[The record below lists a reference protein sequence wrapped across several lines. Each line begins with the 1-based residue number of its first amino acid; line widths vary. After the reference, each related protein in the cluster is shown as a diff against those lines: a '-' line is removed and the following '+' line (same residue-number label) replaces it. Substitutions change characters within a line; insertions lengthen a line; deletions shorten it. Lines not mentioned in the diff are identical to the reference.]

1 MGLTNVTEHETTSQ
15 NLLKEKLT
23 EYTAITP
30 LCRSSL
36 LVELMNEMTELKQE
50 LDDRLGTVICFLKS
64 HFIFCLDKIN
74 LLKFGKEMKAEKSL
88 FTLLL

>member
-1 MGLTNVTEHETTSQ
+1 MGLVNVTEHETTSH

-50 LDDRLGTVICFLKS
+50 LDDRLGMVLFLNLYLIVLDFGVTNTKKS
-64 HFIFCLDKIN
+64 KFHSNIKTYIKII
-74 LLKFGKEMKAEKSL
+74 
-88 FTLLL
+88 

>member
-1 MGLTNVTEHETTSQ
+1 MTEHETNSQ
-15 NLLKEKLT
+15 NLVKEKLV

-50 LDDRLGTVICFLKS
+50 LDDQLGAIECVCKTLKNIDSSEINAIVQRLVNSYI
-64 HFIFCLDKIN
+64 H
-74 LLKFGKEMKAEKSL
+74 
-88 FTLLL
+88 

>member
-1 MGLTNVTEHETTSQ
+1 MTEHETNSQ
-15 NLLKEKLT
+15 NLVKEKLT

-50 LDDRLGTVICFLKS
+50 LDDRLGIVICFMNSQYSYLFLNSAFDLKL
-64 HFIFCLDKIN
+64 IFLN
-74 LLKFGKEMKAEKSL
+74 LI
-88 FTLLL
+88 

>member
-1 MGLTNVTEHETTSQ
+1 MGLMTVTDHETTSQ
-15 NLLKEKLT
+15 NLVKDKLT

-50 LDDRLGTVICFLKS
+50 LDDRLGIVFCFL
-64 HFIFCLDKIN
+64 N
-74 LLKFGKEMKAEKSL
+74 LILK
-88 FTLLL
+88 

>member
-1 MGLTNVTEHETTSQ
+1 LGLTNATEQETASQ

-50 LDDRLGTVICFLKS
+50 LDDRLGTII
-64 HFIFCLDKIN
+64 IFQLYFN
-74 LLKFGKEMKAEKSL
+74 YS
-88 FTLLL
+88 T

>member
-1 MGLTNVTEHETTSQ
+1 MNVSEHETTSQ

-36 LVELMNEMTELKQE
+36 LVELMNEMTELKEE
-50 LDDRLGTVICFLKS
+50 LDDRLGTVLFLDLYFTVLDFRVTSTKKS
-64 HFIFCLDKIN
+64 IPLILIFIKTY
-74 LLKFGKEMKAEKSL
+74 
-88 FTLLL
+88 FTIILS

>member
-1 MGLTNVTEHETTSQ
+1 MNVSEHETTSH

-36 LVELMNEMTELKQE
+36 LVELMNEMTELKEE
-50 LDDRLGTVICFLKS
+50 LDDRLGKVLFLDLYFTVLDFRMTSTKNSISLILI
-64 HFIFCLDKIN
+64 FIKTY
-74 LLKFGKEMKAEKSL
+74 
-88 FTLLL
+88 FTIILS

>member
-1 MGLTNVTEHETTSQ
+1 MGLTNATEQETASQ

-50 LDDRLGTVICFLKS
+50 LDDRLGTII
-64 HFIFCLDKIN
+64 IFQLYFNCH
-74 LLKFGKEMKAEKSL
+74 
-88 FTLLL
+88 T

>member
-1 MGLTNVTEHETTSQ
+1 MGLMTVTDHETTSQ
-15 NLLKEKLT
+15 SLVKDKLT

-50 LDDRLGTVICFLKS
+50 LDDRLGRVFCFL
-64 HFIFCLDKIN
+64 N
-74 LLKFGKEMKAEKSL
+74 LILK
-88 FTLLL
+88 

>member
-1 MGLTNVTEHETTSQ
+1 MNVSEHETTSH

-50 LDDRLGTVICFLKS
+50 LDDRLGTVLFLNS
-64 HFIFCLDKIN
+64 YFTVLDFGVMSTKQVNFTNFDIYQN
-74 LLKFGKEMKAEKSL
+74 LFYNYL
-88 FTLLL
+88 T

>member
-1 MGLTNVTEHETTSQ
+1 MNVTDHETTSQ
-15 NLLKEKLT
+15 NLVKDKLT

-50 LDDRLGTVICFLKS
+50 LDDQLGIIFCFLNFK
-64 HFIFCLDKIN
+64 IEIMYLLD
-74 LLKFGKEMKAEKSL
+74 FGMKNSKLSVSL
-88 FTLLL
+88 SICIIYLVQ

>member
-1 MGLTNVTEHETTSQ
+1 VSEHETTSH

-50 LDDRLGTVICFLKS
+50 LDDRLGTVLFLNLYFIVLGFGVMSTKKS
-64 HFIFCLDKIN
+64 ISLILVFIKTY
-74 LLKFGKEMKAEKSL
+74 
-88 FTLLL
+88 FTII

>member
-1 MGLTNVTEHETTSQ
+1 VSEQETTSH

-36 LVELMNEMTELKQE
+36 LVELMNEMTELKEE
-50 LDDRLGTVICFLKS
+50 LDDRLGTVLFLNLYFTVLDFRISITKKS
-64 HFIFCLDKIN
+64 I
-74 LLKFGKEMKAEKSL
+74 SL
-88 FTLLL
+88 FLIFIKTYFTNILL

>member
-1 MGLTNVTEHETTSQ
+1 MGLISVIDHETNSQ
-15 NLLKEKLT
+15 NLVKEKLI

-50 LDDRLGTVICFLKS
+50 LDDRLGKICALRNY
-64 HFIFCLDKIN
+64 IPL
-74 LLKFGKEMKAEKSL
+74 SL
-88 FTLLL
+88 ISILNTEQF

>member
-1 MGLTNVTEHETTSQ
+1 LGLINATEQETTSH

-50 LDDRLGTVICFLKS
+50 LDDRLGTIVIF
-64 HFIFCLDKIN
+64 N
-74 LLKFGKEMKAEKSL
+74 LYLNYCA
-88 FTLLL
+88 

>member
-1 MGLTNVTEHETTSQ
+1 VSEHETTSH

-50 LDDRLGTVICFLKS
+50 LDDRLGKVLFLNVYLTVVYFAVMITKKVNFT
-64 HFIFCLDKIN
+64 KISK
-74 LLKFGKEMKAEKSL
+74 LVIRL
-88 FTLLL
+88 FYDDNDY

>member
-1 MGLTNVTEHETTSQ
+1 MGLINVTEHETNSQ
-15 NLLKEKLT
+15 ILVKDKLT

-50 LDDRLGTVICFLKS
+50 LDDRLGIIIIYFMKS
-64 HFIFCLDKIN
+64 QYCY
-74 LLKFGKEMKAEKSL
+74 L
-88 FTLLL
+88 FPNSALT

>member
-1 MGLTNVTEHETTSQ
+1 VSEHETTSH

-50 LDDRLGTVICFLKS
+50 LDDRLGTVLFS
-64 HFIFCLDKIN
+64 NSYFTVLDFGVMSTKQVNFTNFDIYQN
-74 LLKFGKEMKAEKSL
+74 LFYDYL
-88 FTLLL
+88 T